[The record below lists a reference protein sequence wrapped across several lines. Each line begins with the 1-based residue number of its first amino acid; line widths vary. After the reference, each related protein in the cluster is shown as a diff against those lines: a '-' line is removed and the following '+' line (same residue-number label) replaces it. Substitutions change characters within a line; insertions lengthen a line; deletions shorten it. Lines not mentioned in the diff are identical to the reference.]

1 MKTSAGLKAI
11 FCASA
16 AALAIGGAAAQSAP
30 GFAPPKTAWGVPDL
44 QGTWSNAS
52 ITKMQRPNEFPNL
65 VMTPAEAAKAEKG
78 DYYNNR
84 RAEDAKPADPN
95 DKRLLD
101 GSDLLSGGGYNGFW
115 VDPGSKV
122 AVVKGE
128 LRSSWIVDPPSGKIP
143 YKGARGGARP
153 AAATVPATAPVRP
166 APGTPGAPTGS
177 AMPGAATVQ
186 GPGAVDRNAGGGFG
200 SYNGP
205 EARPIGERCLVGF
218 GGTGGPVMNN
228 VLYNNHYQIVQS
240 PNYVMIDIEMDHDAR
255 IIPLVKDATAARHGP
270 ETIPKWLGDSVGW
283 YEGET
288 LVVETRN
295 VNPQQRGYISSAGK
309 LTERF
314 TRWNKDQI
322 LYEFS
327 VEDPTLYSQPW
338 KGEMSLNLSKEPLYE
353 YACHEGNY
361 AMRGILAG
369 ARMQERDGKVVATNT
384 AEE

>member
-1 MKTSAGLKAI
+1 MINSAGLKGVLCAGVAAI
-11 FCASA
+11 AVGS
-16 AALAIGGAAAQSAP
+16 AAAQSAP
-30 GFAPPKTAWGVPDL
+30 GFAAPKTSWGVPDL
-44 QGTWSNAS
+44 QGTWTNAS

-65 VMTPAEAAKAEKG
+65 VMTPAEASKAEKG

-95 DKRLLD
+95 DKTLLD

-122 AVVKGE
+122 ATVKGE

-143 YKGARGGARP
+143 YKGGRGPGARP
-153 AAATVPATAPVRP
+153 AAATAPERP
-166 APGTPGAPTGS
+166 AAGSPGAPTG
-177 AMPGAATVQ
+177 AAKPGGATVQ

-205 EARPIGERCLVGF
+205 EGRPIGERCLVGF
-218 GGTGGPVMNN
+218 GNTGGPVMQN

-240 PNYVMIDIEMDHDAR
+240 PAYVMIDIEMDHDAR
-255 IIPLVKDATAARHGP
+255 IIPIVKSATEAHHGP
-270 ETIPKWLGDSVGW
+270 TVIPKWLGDSVGW
-283 YEGET
+283 YEGDT

-295 VNPQQRGYISSAGK
+295 VHPQQRGLISASGK
-309 LTERF
+309 VTERF

-322 LYEFS
+322 LYEFT
-327 VEDPTLYSQPW
+327 VDDPTMYSQAW
-338 KGEMSLNLSKEPLYE
+338 KGEMPLNFSKEPLYE

-361 AMRGILAG
+361 AMKGILAG
-369 ARMQERDGKVVATNT
+369 AREQEKAGKVVAAST